1 MLVEG
6 GRHWTSE
13 SYGRCTIRT
22 ARLRR
27 CLFLVS
33 SSQFFLVSPSY
44 LSAMYMYSR
53 LVTPAFAMY
62 AVCSLIWVP
71 SLSFC
76 WKQTLSIQSL
86 PLHKPTRPKSSSQV
100 KPDMAT
106 TVCRQF
112 QKHQFSTS
120 SLTIC
125 QIGGQQG
132 IGPLLATP
140 EVSGNGGRAVP
151 VI

>member
-53 LVTPAFAMY
+53 LVTPAFAMMY
-62 AVCSLIWVP
+62 AHMLLDLGAF
-71 SLSFC
+71 SLS
-76 WKQTLSIQSL
+76 LSLSL
-86 PLHKPTRPKSSSQV
+86 
-100 KPDMAT
+100 
-106 TVCRQF
+106 
-112 QKHQFSTS
+112 
-120 SLTIC
+120 SLC
-125 QIGGQQG
+125 C
-132 IGPLLATP
+132 
-140 EVSGNGGRAVP
+140 
-151 VI
+151 